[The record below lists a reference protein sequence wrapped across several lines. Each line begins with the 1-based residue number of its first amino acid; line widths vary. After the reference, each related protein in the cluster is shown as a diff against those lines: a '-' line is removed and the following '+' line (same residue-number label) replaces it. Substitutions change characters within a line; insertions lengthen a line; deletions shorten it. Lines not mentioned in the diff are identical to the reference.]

1 MTEQSG
7 PQRSIA
13 DMIRRPML
21 TGLQDAQLIGPPG
34 TTRINEWVDWI
45 AAVVAGQI
53 VLPIAGER
61 DAFADRVDTLSEVGK
76 RNKQL
81 YRDAAQE
88 AQQLKA
94 RVAELE
100 AELARL
106 RSPAEHA
113 VPPLPLRPPSPA
125 PAAEAA
131 LPAEAGD
138 PSEPSEPSEPAEHAT
153 DPTDLTDSTGTGG
166 PVLSLRDRLRSKY
179 PATAE
184 ALDRRD
190 AAAAEDT
197 AAGAPAE
204 GERPTE
210 R

>member
-21 TGLQDAQLIGPPG
+21 TGLQDAELIGPLG

-53 VLPIAGER
+53 VLPIVHER
-61 DAFADRVDTLSEVGK
+61 DAFADRVDTLSDVGK

-88 AQQLKA
+88 AQQL
-94 RVAELE
+94 RTRIAELE
-100 AELARL
+100 AEVAQL
-106 RSPAEHA
+106 RSPAGPA
-113 VPPLPLRPPSPA
+113 TDQARPGT
-125 PAAEAA
+125 PAAE
-131 LPAEAGD
+131 PATGTHASD
-138 PSEPSEPSEPAEHAT
+138 PARPGT
-153 DPTDLTDSTGTGG
+153 DPAPDEAGG

-190 AAAAEDT
+190 AAAAEETDR
-197 AAGAPAE
+197 PAE
-204 GERPTE
+204 G
-210 R
+210 

>member
-21 TGLQDAQLIGPPG
+21 TGLQDAELIGPLG

-53 VLPIAGER
+53 VQPIVHER
-61 DAFADRVDTLSEVGK
+61 DAFADRVDTLSDVGK

-88 AQQLKA
+88 AQQLKS

-100 AELARL
+100 AEVAQL
-106 RSPAEHA
+106 RSPAGSAADPA
-113 VPPLPLRPPSPA
+113 VTSA
-125 PAAEAA
+125 TTPAAAA
-131 LPAEAGD
+131 AGPD
-138 PSEPSEPSEPAEHAT
+138 TGSGSGSET
-153 DPTDLTDSTGTGG
+153 DTGSGFGSGSGSDETGG

-190 AAAAEDT
+190 AAAAEDADRT
-197 AAGAPAE
+197 
-204 GERPTE
+204 TE

>member
-106 RSPAEHA
+106 RSAAEPA
-113 VPPLPLRPPSPA
+113 LPPSPLLPPSPGLSVLPA
-125 PAAEAA
+125 GAGEPAA
-131 LPAEAGD
+131 PT
-138 PSEPSEPSEPAEHAT
+138 EPTA
-153 DPTDLTDSTGTGG
+153 DPTGAEGTGGTGG
-166 PVLSLRDRLRSKY
+166 PALSLRDRLRSKY

-190 AAAAEDT
+190 AAAAED
-197 AAGAPAE
+197 AATEGAPAE
-204 GERPTE
+204 GVERPGE
-210 R
+210 G

>member
-21 TGLQDAQLIGPPG
+21 TGLQDAELIGPLG

-53 VLPIAGER
+53 VLPIVHER
-61 DAFADRVDTLSEVGK
+61 DAFADRVDTLSDVGK

-88 AQQLKA
+88 AQQL
-94 RVAELE
+94 RSRIAELE
-100 AELARL
+100 AEVAQL
-106 RSPAEHA
+106 RSPADPVA
-113 VPPLPLRPPSPA
+113 GPTTGTPS
-125 PAAEAA
+125 
-131 LPAEAGD
+131 AGN
-138 PSEPSEPSEPAEHAT
+138 PTAGTPTAEPA
-153 DPTDLTDSTGTGG
+153 DPDSGSGPRSGPDEAGG

-197 AAGAPAE
+197 GRTTE
-204 GERPTE
+204 G
-210 R
+210 

>member
-21 TGLQDAQLIGPPG
+21 TGLQDAELIGPLG

-45 AAVVAGQI
+45 AAVVAGHI
-53 VLPIAGER
+53 VQPIASER

-88 AQQLKA
+88 AQQLRS

-106 RSPAEHA
+106 RAPAGPAPDSAPDSATPAHDA
-113 VPPLPLRPPSPA
+113 ATPVTGPTPA
-125 PAAEAA
+125 PAADPAA
-131 LPAEAGD
+131 
-138 PSEPSEPSEPAEHAT
+138 SEGA
-153 DPTDLTDSTGTGG
+153 GG
-166 PVLSLRDRLRSKY
+166 PSLSLRDRLRSKY

-190 AAAAEDT
+190 AAAAED
-197 AAGAPAE
+197 AE
-204 GERPTE
+204 RNTE
-210 R
+210 G